1 MPAEDPGDVFLR
13 NRGAVLDAL
22 LADPALG
29 SSGGGMVAD
38 RPASAAAATGNTPD
52 PAVMAAVAASAAEAA
67 ADRSGPRRRGGDS
80 SASDRIN
87 ALLNGQSSDTGS
99 HSGLGSEYAGVPAS
113 RLRES
118 ADSENSS
125 RSEAPAAAER
135 PSATAGRRGG
145 ADQFARDLV
154 TQLRK
159 PKVALAVAAGLAVL
173 LVLMLVVS
181 GGEEQPSQPQVLT
194 QPATTAPEP
203 APTGPAPGGVIE
215 VRSAVSQCPPGG
227 TDAMD
232 AFSGE
237 PGKAWSCA
245 RSYRVDGQIMRI
257 DLGKTY
263 EIESI
268 AIVPGW
274 DHVGTDG
281 VDQWAKYRT
290 VSRVSYQFD
299 DEAATVY
306 TQETL
311 DQRTLVE
318 TRIDPPL
325 QASEIVLTVLE
336 SNGSSSV
343 NTTAISSVVIT
354 GR

>member
-1 MPAEDPGDVFLR
+1 
-13 NRGAVLDAL
+13 
-22 LADPALG
+22 
-29 SSGGGMVAD
+29 
-38 RPASAAAATGNTPD
+38 
-52 PAVMAAVAASAAEAA
+52 MAAIAASAAQASS
-67 ADRSGPRRRGGDS
+67 SGAGARQRGGGT

-87 ALLNGQSSDTGS
+87 ALLNGESPDTGS
-99 HSGLGSEYAGVPAS
+99 RSELGSDYAGVPAS
-113 RLRES
+113 RLRE
-118 ADSENSS
+118 AAGEDAQ
-125 RSEAPAAAER
+125 RTEAPTAAER
-135 PSATAGRRGG
+135 PPHAAGSRGGG

-159 PKVALAVAAGLAVL
+159 PKVALAVAAALALL
-173 LVLMLVVS
+173 LVFVLVVS
-181 GGEEQPSQPQVLT
+181 GGGEQQPSQPQVLT
-194 QPATTAPEP
+194 QPATTASEP
-203 APTGPAPGGVIE
+203 VPTGPAPGSVIE

-245 RSYRVDGQIMRI
+245 RAYQVDGQIMRI

-263 EIESI
+263 EIDSI

-281 VDQWAKYRT
+281 VDQWAKNRT

-299 DEAATVY
+299 DEDATVY

-318 TRIDPPL
+318 TKIDPPI

-336 SNGSSSV
+336 SAGESSV
-343 NTTAISSVVIT
+343 NTTAISSIVIT

>member
-1 MPAEDPGDVFLR
+1 MPAEDQGDVFLR

-22 LADPALG
+22 LSDPALG
-29 SSGGGMVAD
+29 SSGGGTVAG
-38 RPASAAAATGNTPD
+38 RPASAAAPTGHEPD
-52 PAVMAAVAASAAEAA
+52 PELMASIAASAAAA
-67 ADRSGPRRRGGDS
+67 SPSSSPPRRRES
-80 SASDRIN
+80 SASERIN
-87 ALLNGQSSDTGS
+87 ALLSGQSSDSGT
-99 HSGLGSEYAGVPAS
+99 HSSLGSEYAGVPAS
-113 RLRES
+113 RLRE
-118 ADSENSS
+118 
-125 RSEAPAAAER
+125 AAADDPPRTETSSGAQR
-135 PSATAGRRGG
+135 LPDQPGRRGG
-145 ADQFARDLV
+145 PEQLARDLA

-159 PKVALAVAAGLAVL
+159 PKVALGVAAALAVL
-173 LVLMLVVS
+173 LVFILVVT
-181 GGEEQPSQPQVLT
+181 GGEDKQPDQLQVLT
-194 QPATTAPEP
+194 QPAPTEP
-203 APTGPAPGGVIE
+203 APAPPGPEPGSVIVPE
-215 VRSAVSQCPPGG
+215 SAKSQCPPGG

-245 RSYRVDGQIMRI
+245 RAYQVDGQIMRI

-299 DEAATVY
+299 DKDDTVY

-318 TRIDPPL
+318 TRIEPPV

-343 NTTAISSVVIT
+343 NTTAISSIVIT

>member
-22 LADPALG
+22 LSDPALG
-29 SSGGGMVAD
+29 SSGGGAVAD
-38 RPASAAAATGNTPD
+38 RPASAAAPTGHVPD
-52 PAVMAAVAASAAEAA
+52 PELMASIAASAAAA
-67 ADRSGPRRRGGDS
+67 GQGSSAPRRRES
-80 SASDRIN
+80 SASERIN
-87 ALLNGQSSDTGS
+87 ALLSGQSPDSGS
-99 HSGLGSEYAGVPAS
+99 HSALGSEFAGVPAS
-113 RLRES
+113 RLREAA
-118 ADSENSS
+118 ADEPS
-125 RSEAPAAAER
+125 RTEAPAPAQRA
-135 PSATAGRRGG
+135 PDAPARRGG
-145 ADQFARDLV
+145 PDQFARDLV

-159 PKVALAVAAGLAVL
+159 PKVALGVAAALAVL
-173 LVLMLVVS
+173 LVFILVVT
-181 GGEEQPSQPQVLT
+181 GGEDKQPDQLQVLT
-194 QPATTAPEP
+194 QAPTSAPE
-203 APTGPAPGGVIE
+203 APPPGPAPG
-215 VRSAVSQCPPGG
+215 SAIVPESAKSQCPPGG

-245 RSYRVDGQIMRI
+245 RAYQVDGQIIRI

-281 VDQWAKYRT
+281 VDQWAKFRT

-299 DEAATVY
+299 DKDDTVY

-318 TRIDPPL
+318 TRIEPPV

-336 SNGSSSV
+336 SSGASSV
-343 NTTAISSVVIT
+343 NTTAISSIVIT

>member
-13 NRGAVLDAL
+13 HRGAVLDAL
-22 LADPALG
+22 LSDPALG
-29 SSGGGMVAD
+29 SSGGGAVTD
-38 RPASAAAATGNTPD
+38 RPASAAAPTSNTPD
-52 PAVMAAVAASAAEAA
+52 PELMASIAASAAAA
-67 ADRSGPRRRGGDS
+67 GQTSAAPRRRES
-80 SASDRIN
+80 SASERIN
-87 ALLNGQSSDTGS
+87 ALLSGQSPDSGS
-99 HSGLGSEYAGVPAS
+99 HSSLGSEFSGVPAS
-113 RLRES
+113 RLREAA
-118 ADSENSS
+118 ADEPS
-125 RSEAPAAAER
+125 RTEASAPAQR
-135 PSATAGRRGG
+135 LPDSAGGRGG
-145 ADQFARDLV
+145 PEQMARDLA

-159 PKVALAVAAGLAVL
+159 PKVALGVAAALAVL
-173 LVLMLVVS
+173 LVFILVVT
-181 GGEEQPSQPQVLT
+181 GGEDKQPDQLQVLT
-194 QPATTAPEP
+194 Q
-203 APTGPAPGGVIE
+203 APTSAAEAPPPGPAPGSVIVPE
-215 VRSAVSQCPPGG
+215 SAKSQCPPGG

-245 RSYRVDGQIMRI
+245 RAYQVDGQIIRI

-281 VDQWAKYRT
+281 VDQWAKFRT

-299 DEAATVY
+299 DKDDTVY

-318 TRIDPPL
+318 TRIEPPV

-336 SNGSSSV
+336 SSGASSV
-343 NTTAISSVVIT
+343 NTTAISSIVIT

>member
-1 MPAEDPGDVFLR
+1 AAPPPPPPPPPPAGPPPPPPRPRPPGP
-13 NRGAVLDAL
+13 DA
-22 LADPALG
+22 P
-29 SSGGGMVAD
+29 
-38 RPASAAAATGNTPD
+38 
-52 PAVMAAVAASAAEAA
+52 
-67 ADRSGPRRRGGDS
+67 GPRRRDS
-80 SASDRIN
+80 SASERIN
-87 ALLNGQSSDTGS
+87 ALLSGQSPDSGS
-99 HSGLGSEYAGVPAS
+99 HSALGSEFAGVPAS
-113 RLRES
+113 RLRE
-118 ADSENSS
+118 
-125 RSEAPAAAER
+125 AAADEPPRAETSTSAQR
-135 PSATAGRRGG
+135 PDPAGRRGG

-159 PKVALAVAAGLAVL
+159 PKVALAVAAALAVL
-173 LVLMLVVS
+173 LVFILVVT
-181 GGEEQPSQPQVLT
+181 GGEDKQPSQLQVLT
-194 QPATTAPEP
+194 QPPTSAPPAPPPGPEP
-203 APTGPAPGGVIE
+203 GSVIVPE
-215 VRSAVSQCPPGG
+215 SAKSQCPPGG

-237 PGKAWSCA
+237 PGKAWSCERA
-245 RSYRVDGQIMRI
+245 YQVDGQIIRI

-281 VDQWAKYRT
+281 VDQWAKFRT

-299 DEAATVY
+299 DKDDTVY

-318 TRIDPPL
+318 TRIEPPV

-336 SNGSSSV
+336 SSGASSV
-343 NTTAISSVVIT
+343 NTTAISSIVIT